1 MGSPRPKSLPLKDRN
16 VPKVQSPSFPD
27 DFETELLDGIKLASG
42 ERDRNSDS
50 SEPWDEPDWSILDD
64 RRGELPEFPIDV
76 LSEACADWVERA
88 AHGAGV
94 TVDHVAVPLIGVASS
109 LIGTARRVMASRS
122 WTEPFTLWTA
132 IVGFSGTG
140 KTPGINASRRALAH
154 IEQDR
159 KPKIADMQRAH
170 EARAAVAK
178 IARDLWKTEVKHA
191 AEAGAEPPAMPVQA
205 IDPGPFVAPRLY
217 VSDAT
222 IEKLVVLLQVRP
234 QGMLLLA
241 DELAGLF
248 LNMSRYSGGQD
259 NEFWLEA
266 WNGGAYQVQRMNRP
280 AVDLEHL
287 LMGVI
292 GGLQPDKL
300 SRSFEGDLDGM
311 YARFC
316 FAWPVEAPYRPL
328 TDDVSE
334 VEPEIINALGRL
346 VDLGGSEGQGATLA
360 VRRIPLST
368 AARETFEKFRKN
380 VDQQKRGLDG
390 RERDWCAKM
399 PAHVLRLAGTLAY
412 LDWAMAP
419 PALEPAEIESKE
431 PAEIEA
437 KFVAAAIQLIGDYFW
452 PHARSALRQI
462 GLSERHAN
470 ARRAL
475 RWIKAHKKTEVSST
489 DIRRDALGQSLDAQ
503 QTQQLLDSLAKYGF
517 LRPRAIRT
525 AGRSAQ
531 RWDVNPRLHNQDGE
545 SGT

>member
-1 MGSPRPKSLPLKDRN
+1 VGSVGPQSIPLKEHNMPR
-16 VPKVQSPSFPD
+16 VQSPSPID
-27 DFETELLDGIKLASG
+27 EFETEFLDGIKRAAG
-42 ERDRNSDS
+42 EPVGGSKA
-50 SEPWDEPDWSILDD
+50 WDEPDWSILDD
-64 RRGELPEFPIDV
+64 RRGELPEFPIHV

-132 IVGFSGTG
+132 VVGFSGTG
-140 KTPGINASRRALAH
+140 KTPGINASRRALSQ
-154 IEQDR
+154 IEQGR
-159 KPKIADMQRAH
+159 KSKIAVMQRAH

-178 IARDLWKTEVKHA
+178 VTRDLWNAEVKQA
-191 AEAGAEPPAMPVQA
+191 VEVGAEPPAMPVEA

-222 IEKLVVLLQVRP
+222 IEKLAVLLQVRP
-234 QGMLLLA
+234 EGMLRLT
-241 DELAGLF
+241 DELSGLF

-280 AVDLEHL
+280 AVDLQHL
-287 LMGVI
+287 LIGIV

-300 SRSFEGDLDGM
+300 SRSFQGDLDGM

-316 FAWPVEAPYRPL
+316 FAWPVESSYRPL

-334 VEPEIINALGRL
+334 IEPEIINALGRL
-346 VDLGGSEGQGATLA
+346 VDLGGSEGRDATLT
-360 VRRIPLST
+360 VRLVPLST
-368 AARETFEKFRKN
+368 ATREIFEDFRRR
-380 VDQQKRGLDG
+380 VDQQKRALDG
-390 RERDWCAKM
+390 RERDWSAKM

-412 LDWAMAP
+412 LDWAMSP
-419 PALEPAEIESKE
+419 SSPEPAEIG
-431 PAEIEA
+431 PQ
-437 KFVAAAIQLIGDYFW
+437 FMDAAVQLVGDYFW
-452 PHARSALRQI
+452 RHARSALRQI

-475 RWIKAHKKTEVSST
+475 RWILAHKKTEVSSM

-503 QTQQLLDSLAKYGF
+503 QTQQLLDSLTKSGF
-517 LRPRAIRT
+517 VRPRAIRT
-525 AGRSAQ
+525 TGRSAQ
-531 RWDVNPRLHNQDGE
+531 RWDVNPRLHDPDGE
-545 SGT
+545 SGK